1 MKFHV
6 TIKDIAKR
14 LNISPS
20 TVSRALSDHCDI
32 STATKRKV
40 LRMAEKLQ
48 YQPNSIAQSL
58 KTSKT
63 NVIGVIVPAIQN
75 YFFSQI
81 VSSIEKVLFDH
92 GFTIIVCQ
100 SNESFDKEVIN
111 IQTLTSNRV
120 AGLLIAVSQATKTYD
135 HIKRLQ
141 LLNIPFVFFDREC
154 NGIEVPKVTVDNY
167 LGASQ
172 GVQYLVD
179 RGYTKIAHLAGPQHI
194 STSRVRFQAYC
205 DVLKKN
211 NISYKENY
219 VLYGGFFECDGY
231 TNTDRLLQQQDRP
244 EVIFAV
250 NDPVAFGAYKK
261 IKELGYSIPR
271 DIGLMGYDDIPFM
284 GSLDPPVTTVHQP
297 IDQIGYQAANML
309 LDRLGVEID
318 KKALSSMLVPELV
331 VRKSV

>member
-6 TIKDIAKR
+6 TIKDIAKQ

-32 STATKRKV
+32 SKATKTKV
-40 LRMAEKLQ
+40 LKMAETLH

-81 VSSIEKVLFDH
+81 VSSIEKVLFDY

-100 SNESFDKEVIN
+100 SNESFDKEVLN

-120 AGLLIAVSQATKTYD
+120 AGLLIAVSQTTKNYD

-154 NGIEVPKVTVDNY
+154 DGINVPSVTVDNY
-167 LGASQ
+167 LGASL

-179 RGYTKIAHLAGPQHI
+179 RGYTRIAHLAGPQNI
-194 STSRVRFQAYC
+194 STSKTRYQAYC

-211 NISYKENY
+211 NIPYNENY

-231 TNTDRLLQQQDRP
+231 TNIPRLLQQQTRP
-244 EVIFAV
+244 KAIFAV

-261 IKELGYSIPR
+261 IKEMGYAIPG
-271 DIGLMGYDDIPFM
+271 DIALMGYDDIPFM
-284 GSLDPPVTTVHQP
+284 CSLDPPVTTVHQP
-297 IDQIGYQAANML
+297 MDQIGYQAANML
-309 LDRLGVEID
+309 LDQLGVTID
-318 KKALSSMLVPELV
+318 KEKLNSLLVPELV
-331 VRKSV
+331 IRKSV